1 LLHPGEVS
9 LARPHQ
15 PAFIGGKVA
24 PTGDVADQFGKH
36 SGSRQP
42 FVWSKEGTM
51 AKKNST
57 SGINRRKI
65 LTAAAAAV
73 TASGVAPAL
82 PGIDAARI
90 AKGLKRTVGATRQK
104 AFSLG
109 VSLDS
114 RA

>member
-15 PAFIGGKVA
+15 PAFICGKVA
-24 PTGDVADQFGKH
+24 PVADQFGKH